1 MKQKKKTLW
10 MCYAAIIAAMY
21 VVLTYVAK
29 LFGLDSGM
37 IQVRFSEMLCILPMF
52 TSAAVPG
59 LAIGCLLANIL
70 GGAVILDVVFG
81 PVATLIGAFGTYLLR
96 KRKWIAPLP
105 PVLAN
110 ALIVPFVLA
119 YGYGMSEAIPF
130 MMLTVG
136 IGEII
141 SIYVIGMVFYFA
153 LEKRA
158 KGIFGQI
165 E

>member
-1 MKQKKKTLW
+1 

-59 LAIGCLLANIL
+59 LAIGCLIANIL

-141 SIYVIGMVFYFA
+141 SIYALGMVFYFA

>member
-1 MKQKKKTLW
+1 

-141 SIYVIGMVFYFA
+141 SIYVLGMAFYFA